1 MCLQVDRERSY
12 IICLSQRG
20 LHALRNIGVRLPGG
34 EAEYL
39 GTVMHRFNGK
49 TSVGKAAGSISLER

>member
-1 MCLQVDRERSY
+1 MDRDRSY

-20 LHALRNIGVRLPGG
+20 LHALREIGVNLPSGD
-34 EAEYL
+34 ADYL

-49 TSVGKAAGSISLER
+49 TSVGKASGNISLER